1 MRSYQIT
8 ISFTKNQCRSFFQF
22 VGDLKELKEKEYCAP
37 TKHELSTVP
46 SEVSGSGYT
55 YFCMQCSI
63 LYFRLILCLTK
74 NNVSNDLPIIKW
86 NVRFTMVTFKL
97 SSVEANG
104 DISFS
109 NGKLRLE
116 FSVVDD
122 PRNNTLKWGLL
133 EITSTVI
140 FTNNFNKY
148 NCNILY

>member
-22 VGDLKELKEKEYCAP
+22 VGDLTELKEKEYCAP

-46 SEVSGSGYT
+46 SEVSG
-55 YFCMQCSI
+55 CSI
-63 LYFRLILCLTK
+63 LHFRLILCLTK

-86 NVRFTMVTFKL
+86 NVRFTMVPFKL
-97 SSVEANG
+97 SSIEANG

-148 NCNILY
+148 NCNLL